1 MSGKLIATIYF
12 YVISVGAI
20 VLMVIGVF
28 NVVNFF
34 VNSTQYD
41 KYPLRYNMIS
51 NCDNPYGRGID
62 TYPAK
67 PMLVPNEAT
76 LSAEEIKFNKE
87 LCLKNEVADRKQ
99 HQVDDMKNALTF
111 PLVGIVLFLIHFPL
125 ARKQTKDV

>member
-1 MSGKLIATIYF
+1 M
-12 YVISVGAI
+12 
-20 VLMVIGVF
+20 
-28 NVVNFF
+28 F
-34 VNSTQYD
+34 VNSTQYE

-51 NCDNPYGRGID
+51 NCDNPYNGRFIE
-62 TYPAK
+62 TYPAVK
-67 PMLVPNEAT
+67 PIPAPNEAT